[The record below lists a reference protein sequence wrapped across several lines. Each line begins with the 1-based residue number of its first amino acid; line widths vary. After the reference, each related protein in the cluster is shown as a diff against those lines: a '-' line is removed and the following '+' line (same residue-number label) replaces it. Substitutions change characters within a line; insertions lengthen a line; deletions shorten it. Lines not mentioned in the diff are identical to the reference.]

1 MMAQVQEILTRG
13 IAKVRTEME
22 EENIGKAN
30 MEEGQQKPDEV
41 EVRDCNCPV
50 GFLVYF
56 KI

>member
-41 EVRDCNCPV
+41 EVRDGNCPV
-50 GFLVYF
+50 GFLVCF